1 LTVFACLCAATAI
14 SFAVRLPSETDF
26 DALGWE
32 LRHVP
37 TKWVQLVGG
46 FLGHEYSGAEA
57 DERVAQYL
65 ILTARISQLERV
77 GPSASEELDSL
88 RDQRSRVEPEVEWIV
103 EGRLT
108 SVLEETRLES
118 SFPFFPSMR
127 WVFPPVDVELER
139 PPPAL
144 AVSRRDRIELLA
156 QRPLQPSLSLGEAV
170 LLEEAAEQDD
180 NRSAIVESTSG
191 VATYPSIVA
200 PHADYRGLMETVAHE
215 WVHQYLAFKPLGL
228 RYLSSYEL
236 RTLNETV
243 ADIVAAELAER
254 LVDRYPLPRQATADL
269 AALEPAEAAVD
280 VDGILRSLRVEVDAL
295 LAGGKIGEAE
305 ALMER
310 RRLELVEQGITFRRI
325 NQAFFAFRSLYGTDP
340 DVVSPVGEKL
350 QRLRAAS
357 DSVGD
362 FLTDAA
368 QLTGVDDLDARLG
381 SR

>member
-1 LTVFACLCAATAI
+1 VD
-14 SFAVRLPSETDF
+14 SDF
-26 DALGWE
+26 DALSWE

-37 TKWVQLVGG
+37 TKWVQLTRGL
-46 FLGHEYSGAEA
+46 LGMGYSSAKA

-65 ILTARISQLERV
+65 ILTGRIRELERA
-77 GPSASEELDSL
+77 GPNDREEFDRL
-88 RDQRSRVEPEVEWIV
+88 RNQRSRIEPEVEWIL

-108 SVLEETRLES
+108 SVLEETGLES

-144 AVSRRDRIELLA
+144 AVSRRDRIELLE
-156 QRPLQPSLSLGEAV
+156 QRPLRPSLSLDDAV
-170 LLEEAAEQDD
+170 LLEEAVEQDSS
-180 NRSAIVESTSG
+180 RSAVVESTSG

-200 PHADYRGLMETVAHE
+200 RRADYEGLMETVAHE

-228 RYLSSYEL
+228 RYLWSYEL

-243 ADIVAAELAER
+243 ADIVGAELAAR
-254 LVDRYPLPRQATADL
+254 LAERYPLPREAAGEL
-269 AALEPAEAAVD
+269 AALEPAEAAAD
-280 VDGILRSLRVEVDAL
+280 VDAALRRLRVEVDEL
-295 LAGGKIGEAE
+295 LADDEVEEAE

-310 RRLELVEQGITFRRI
+310 RRLDLVEQGITFRRI

-340 DVVSPVGEKL
+340 AVVSPLGEKL

-362 FLTDAA
+362 FLKDVAR
-368 QLTGVDDLDARLG
+368 LTGVDDLDEQLD